1 MDLVINIMNQLFF
14 YILEKNQ
21 VSVCL
26 MNLLACAVILESIFF
41 LTVHIIK
48 GSSPYP
54 FSSKDW
60 LKVPSFLLTLHVF
73 DTLWI
78 VFYWDIQNNLHEYLI
93 CFSQSWQH
101 SLWKIHLLKN
111 NLVHSFNIAVSSQI
125 WKWWPEI

>member
-48 GSSPYP
+48 GSTPCLSLCVCPVSPTLLSP
-54 FSSKDW
+54 
-60 LKVPSFLLTLHVF
+60 PSHRAPLGSPVEAGTAG
-73 DTLWI
+73 
-78 VFYWDIQNNLHEYLI
+78 YL
-93 CFSQSWQH
+93 
-101 SLWKIHLLKN
+101 
-111 NLVHSFNIAVSSQI
+111 
-125 WKWWPEI
+125 